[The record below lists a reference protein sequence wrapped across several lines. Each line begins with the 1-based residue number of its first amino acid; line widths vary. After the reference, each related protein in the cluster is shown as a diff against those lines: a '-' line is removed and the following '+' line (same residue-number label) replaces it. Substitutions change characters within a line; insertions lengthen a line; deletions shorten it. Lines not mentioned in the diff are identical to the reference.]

1 MNRGLRALVTAWADA
16 AKDAL
21 QPIRDILPVHLLMNP
36 DPLRSHPIHPEETP
50 MSDDSPLF
58 QRDGFPVLPDGSVV
72 ISGIPDDVVALLP
85 PWQPDRPESLSYY
98 TVSPLLSG
106 GIPDRTF
113 VDDLGR
119 RWEWCGGVPGTWAW
133 RVTHLRPEDL

>member
-1 MNRGLRALVTAWADA
+1 MNRALRALVTAWADA
-16 AKDAL
+16 VKDAL

-50 MSDDSPLF
+50 MNCD
-58 QRDGFPVLPDGSVV
+58 
-72 ISGIPDDVVALLP
+72 P
-85 PWQPDRPESLSYY
+85 PPDRPESLSYY
-98 TVSPLLSG
+98 TVSPRLSYYTVSPPLLSG

-119 RWEWCGGVPGTWAW
+119 RWEWCGGEEGTWAW
-133 RVTHLRPEDL
+133 RVTHLRPVIPSDPPGGNPGEHDE